1 MLSARALTSSSAAWR
16 GCGRRLLPG
25 CMAELLH
32 GWRAALPWGRAA
44 LMRCGRTL
52 TCVFEHFAQSRRSRP
67 LPCRMAAVAAPFACH
82 ADATAP
88 APHFPLP
95 PADAAAHSWRAGPS
109 ARERPIS
116 ARFTL
121 PAFAS
126 RCCLRCRRHP
136 AQRIAPDLLSSSSAA
151 DGRRGAVW
159 WAIRALL
166 WPSSDEKRRETPLLS
181 PQHARHASCRA

>member
-52 TCVFEHFAQSRRSRP
+52 TCVFEHFAQSRLSRP

-88 APHFPLP
+88 ALHFPPP
-95 PADAAAHSWRAGPS
+95 PADAAANFWRAGPS

-116 ARFTL
+116 ARNFG
-121 PAFAS
+121 AFHLAGI
-126 RCCLRCRRHP
+126 C
-136 AQRIAPDLLSSSSAA
+136 Q
-151 DGRRGAVW
+151 
-159 WAIRALL
+159 
-166 WPSSDEKRRETPLLS
+166 PLLPPVLAPPGPAHRARPTFQLQRRRRPPRCGLVGNKS
-181 PQHARHASCRA
+181 PLVAFR